1 MKAVETTA
9 VAETEVAAP
18 KAPKAKKASAQKA
31 MADAAKAAKAKAAKK
46 APKTKKA
53 PAAKAEKAPAAKKEG
68 LRKPQLRI
76 LQALANTK
84 AVGMTRGEIAEKAPC
99 DVAGCTEWIGSS
111 DAEKRAANDAKHFPS
126 LITLGFV
133 KLGTPAEGGAD
144 YYSITAA
151 GRKEAAKG

>member
-1 MKAVETTA
+1 MKAVETTD

-46 APKTKKA
+46 APVKKA
-53 PAAKAEKAPAAKKEG
+53 PAAKAEKVPAAKKDG

-76 LQALANTK
+76 LQALASTK
-84 AVGMTRGEIAEKAPC
+84 AVGMTRGEIAAKAPV

-111 DAEKRAANDAKHFPS
+111 DAAKRAANDAKHFPS